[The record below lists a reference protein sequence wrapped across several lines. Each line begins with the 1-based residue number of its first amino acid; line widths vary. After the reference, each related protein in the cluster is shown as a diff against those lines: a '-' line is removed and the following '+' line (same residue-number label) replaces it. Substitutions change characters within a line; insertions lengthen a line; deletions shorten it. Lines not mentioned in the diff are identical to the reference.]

1 MIEPQR
7 HREHGE
13 KSEPRLPWI
22 RTSGENIWLALEI
35 GNSRLHWAL
44 FRGETLD
51 SAWDTDYLPE
61 SVIYQLPQSKT
72 LHDLL
77 LPIFP
82 TQNKTSEETQ
92 SHKNN
97 SSPSSPPLLL
107 ASVVPSQTAIWETY
121 PNVRVITLDKIPLK
135 GLYSTLGIDRALA
148 LWGAGKT
155 WGFPMLVI
163 DAGTAL
169 TFTAADANQ
178 CLVGGAILPGLGSQ
192 FATLGQQTGQ
202 LPLVEIPTLASLPPR
217 FALNTTEA
225 IKSGVIYTFVAG
237 IKDFI
242 EAWWNLFPDGKIA
255 IKGGDRTL
263 IINYFQALYPEITT
277 HLIVEPNLIFWG
289 MREIVMENQE

>member
-7 HREHGE
+7 HREG
-13 KSEPRLPWI
+13 R
-22 RTSGENIWLALEI
+22 ENIWLALEI

-44 FRGETLD
+44 FEGETLD
-51 SAWDTDYLPE
+51 RAWDTDYLPE
-61 SVIYQLPQSKT
+61 SVPYQLAQSQT

-82 TQNKTSEETQ
+82 TQNQT
-92 SHKNN
+92 
-97 SSPSSPPLLL
+97 SSPSSPSSPLPLLL

-121 PNVRVITLDKIPLK
+121 PNVRVITLDQVPLK
-135 GLYSTLGIDRALA
+135 RMYPTLGIDRALA

-178 CLVGGAILPGLGSQ
+178 CLVGGAILPGLGLQ
-192 FATLGQQTGQ
+192 FTTLGQQTGQ
-202 LPLVEIPTLASLPPR
+202 LPLVEIPNLASLPPR
-217 FALNTTEA
+217 FAVNTTEA
-225 IKSGVIYTFVAG
+225 IQSGVIYSFLAG

-263 IINYFQALYPEITT
+263 IINYLQALYPDIGT

-289 MREIVMENQE
+289 IREIVKLL

>member
-1 MIEPQR
+1 MKP
-7 HREHGE
+7 HKHPEH
-13 KSEPRLPWI
+13 I
-22 RTSGENIWLALEI
+22 DNIWLALEI

-44 FRGETLD
+44 FVGETLY

-61 SVIYQLPQSKT
+61 SVIQQLAECQT
-72 LHDLL
+72 LNDLL
-77 LPIFP
+77 EKIFP
-82 TQNKTSEETQ
+82 QGESLTNTL
-92 SHKNN
+92 
-97 SSPSSPPLLL
+97 PLCPLVV
-107 ASVVPSQTAIWETY
+107 ASVVPSQTAIWQTY
-121 PNVRVITLDKIPLK
+121 PNTRVITLDQLGLK
-135 GLYSTLGIDRALA
+135 GVYPTLGIDRALA

-178 CLVGGAILPGLGSQ
+178 CLVGGAILPGLGLQ

-202 LPLVEIPTLASLPPR
+202 LPLVEMQNFPSLPPR

-225 IKSGVIYTFVAG
+225 IQSGVIYTILAG

-242 EAWWNLFPDGKIA
+242 EAWLQLFPNGKIA

-263 IINYFQALYPEITT
+263 LLNYLQALHPKIAA
-277 HLIVEPNLIFWG
+277 HLIVEPNLVFWG
-289 MREIVMENQE
+289 MQEIVMEHKE